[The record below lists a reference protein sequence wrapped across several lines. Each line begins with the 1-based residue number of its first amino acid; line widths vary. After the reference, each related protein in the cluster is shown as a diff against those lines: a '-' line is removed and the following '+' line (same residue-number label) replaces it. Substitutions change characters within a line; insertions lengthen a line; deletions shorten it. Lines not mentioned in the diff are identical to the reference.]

1 MSKKPNIVI
10 ILCDTLRYD
19 YFQEYLSANEDFR
32 KRLQEFENFEQA
44 YSPSSWTLPSHFS
57 LFTGLYPS
65 EHGVHESHESMLDE
79 IFQKAIDYKGKF
91 LTDIA
96 KSNGY
101 KTIGISSNLM
111 ISSITGFDRKFDEFY
126 IVDTGKLSGYEI
138 SNSYKPSTQKLQLVL
153 SRVLSNVRGF
163 PKNKGYKVILDI
175 FNNLNFSN
183 PFFTFI
189 NLMEMHDPYFRNYG
203 HIDDT
208 KLILND
214 LFDLVPI
221 SGKKINNI
229 RISYYKQIQKVA
241 YTITRLLNVLKE
253 KKVLENTV
261 VIITSDHGQSLKER
275 NFYGHGIFL
284 YDELIHIP
292 MLVKPTNYISMKLN
306 CKSCVNL
313 VDVHN
318 FLEAVISGDN
328 NSVRF
333 LERDLSYAEVFGV
346 QYSKQKL
353 KTYIKS
359 REALMKYEMIN
370 IPRKAII
377 SSNYK
382 LTINSNSGVEEFYT
396 TKLTHQID
404 QNEIKEIIFNLS
416 IFNLDKGFRIDE
428 EQIISKTWR
437 GK

>member
-1 MSKKPNIVI
+1 MNEKPNIVI

-19 YFQEYLSANEDFR
+19 YFQEYLGTNEDFR
-32 KRLQEFENFEQA
+32 NRLQEFENFERA

-126 IVDTGKLSGYEI
+126 IVDTGKLSGFEV

-153 SRVLSNVRGF
+153 SRVISNVRGF
-163 PKNKGYKVILDI
+163 PQNKGYKVILDI

-214 LFDLVPI
+214 LFGLIPI

-229 RISYYKQIQKVA
+229 RIAYYKQIRKVA
-241 YTITRLLNVLKE
+241 FTITRLLNVLKE
-253 KKVLENTV
+253 KKVLENTI

-292 MLVKPTNYISMKLN
+292 MFVKLTNSISKKLN
-306 CKSCVNL
+306 SKSCVNL

-333 LERDLSYAEVFGV
+333 LERDFSYAEVFGV
-346 QYSKQKL
+346 QYSKYKL

-359 REALMKYEMIN
+359 QEALMKYEMIN

-428 EQIISKTWR
+428 EQIISKTY
-437 GK
+437 GV